1 MSDAQTTAED
11 QLDQA
16 GGGPAVSAAEERSAS
31 PVATDFDWGVY
42 ADATM
47 AGLAVL
53 VPIPIL
59 DWLLEEIFRR
69 RMPQAIARQRGQ
81 RLSSAVAAELNKSNR
96 RWWLTCLL
104 LPVVG
109 LFWLIKRIS
118 KKILYFLTV
127 KEATD
132 QVSLY
137 WHQAFL
143 MDYMLQQGHLEDEQ
157 SAAAARQA
165 MWRVIKNSHRSPIW
179 QLAQQIVSSSRHVAR
194 SLLKFRRGH
203 EDELVQA
210 NKQRM
215 RSSWQKFRGYFETL
229 VPLYDQAYLAEVEA
243 RTATQ

>member
-81 RLSSAVAAELNKSNR
+81 RLSSA
-96 RWWLTCLL
+96 
-104 LPVVG
+104 
-109 LFWLIKRIS
+109 
-118 KKILYFLTV
+118 
-127 KEATD
+127 
-132 QVSLY
+132 
-137 WHQAFL
+137 
-143 MDYMLQQGHLEDEQ
+143 
-157 SAAAARQA
+157 
-165 MWRVIKNSHRSPIW
+165 
-179 QLAQQIVSSSRHVAR
+179 
-194 SLLKFRRGH
+194 
-203 EDELVQA
+203 
-210 NKQRM
+210 
-215 RSSWQKFRGYFETL
+215 
-229 VPLYDQAYLAEVEA
+229 
-243 RTATQ
+243 